1 MVVFSSSLTC
11 GPWGCGPIHG
21 QCQEERSAGYA
32 GKKQEVKVHHDEGVA
47 NHIDPESCAVT
58 REGLGEALTG
68 ERIGQPSSR
77 GRGIIS
83 GADAVLFAEG
93 ETEGCVNRECPEDPA
108 WSETLACAYASCAG
122 PGRSHGR
129 PTARVNGVLL
139 WSASGRRGAVAD
151 DARS

>member
-1 MVVFSSSLTC
+1 MSES
-11 GPWGCGPIHG
+11 G
-21 QCQEERSAGYA
+21 QSRRGVRGAWQQWSESRQSCSDAKCHKGRSAGYA

-108 WSETLACAYASCAG
+108 WSETLACA
-122 PGRSHGR
+122 
-129 PTARVNGVLL
+129 
-139 WSASGRRGAVAD
+139 
-151 DARS
+151 